1 MVALEWPDLDFDGFV
16 DRFFES
22 GRLQLTLLVAV
33 YLVVVYLTNRILIA
47 SPARLRLEQAIEA
60 EKAEC
65 ELREAV
71 DPSFRPHAELIRDY
85 ADRGLAAI
93 SVNRGAK
100 RSPHP
105 LITLAKVHNGR
116 RYLNTAQRLR
126 LRVVDDEERLEVA
139 RLAAARLKSETW
151 LHARGTA
158 ARIGAVIK
166 RIDNGRFDATAK
178 QQLLVLA
185 PEALKLWLDQD
196 NERLEEA
203 AETQRRTMW
212 LVIVAAGL
220 VYALGL
226 GGHRMVLLIGAT
238 GGFLVPLA
246 RVRKRRIRSE
256 DHATSWGML
265 LLGPMAGAIA
275 AFSGL
280 LMIRFLADKDIN
292 VLDEALGDVWSQPND
307 PKTWGLAFVLGFSAP
322 LVGSL
327 AAATSGKLAPTA
339 TMPDDETVPE
349 VPELPDDTDEEG

>member
-1 MVALEWPDLDFDGFV
+1 MVGVDWPDLDWDEFA

-22 GRLQLTLLVAV
+22 GRLQLSLLVAA

-60 EKAEC
+60 EKVEC
-65 ELREAV
+65 ELRAAV
-71 DPSFRPHAELIRDY
+71 DSRFEPHAKLITEY
-85 ADRGLAAI
+85 ADRGLEAI
-93 SVNRGAK
+93 SVSRRGRRA
-100 RSPHP
+100 PHP

-139 RLAAARLKSETW
+139 RLAAARLRTEAW
-151 LHARGTA
+151 PHAKATA
-158 ARIGAVIK
+158 ARIGAILEQV
-166 RIDNGRFDATAK
+166 DGSGLDAASK
-178 QQLLVLA
+178 KQLLVLA
-185 PEALKLWLDQD
+185 PEALKLWLDQE

-212 LVIVAAGL
+212 LVIVALGL
-220 VYALGL
+220 VFALGL

-246 RVRKRRIRSE
+246 RVRKRKIKSE

-265 LLGPMAGAIA
+265 LLGPMAGALA
-275 AFSGL
+275 AYVGL
-280 LMIRFLADKDIN
+280 LMIRFLADDDIN
-292 VLDEALGDVWSQPND
+292 VLDGVLGDVWTKPND
-307 PKTWGLAFVLGFSAP
+307 PKTWGLAFALGFSAP

-327 AAATSGKLAPTA
+327 AAATSGKLALTTTGA
-339 TMPDDETVPE
+339 QGDDDLDPDDV
-349 VPELPDDTDEEG
+349 DDEEEG